1 MARRESPL
9 TKLRKA
15 TGHTQESFADELH
28 VDRRSVGR
36 WESGK
41 ASPLSTM
48 YPFLARALRISAKEL
63 IAVLDQTEVWAERG
77 RTGGAPDAEVVSSRR
92 LPTGSVDHVDELVA
106 HLREQWHVLV
116 RADNLLGPRR
126 ALAGVLEQLGVIEE
140 LLPVTQG
147 TERGELVKL
156 AAAYAE
162 SAAWLYEDSGQLG
175 KSVGW
180 IDRAMTWSHE
190 ADDRNM
196 VAWTLFRR
204 SQHASAGRDAQ
215 GTLGLAAA
223 AGRETVGTGTPMYA
237 AILQEQAHGHA
248 LAGDENLMNRMLDA
262 AQKCAA
268 SETSGD
274 ARQGHGS
281 FCTPPYLELK
291 RAQYF
296 VVLGNPARAI
306 DLFESALPALPPV
319 YRRDRGVAFSR
330 LAQAHVAMNHP
341 DQAAAFGR
349 KALAIARSV
358 GSIRTAQEVSRLG
371 GQLRRHKRIPD
382 VQALFDDL
390 SVPA

>member
-1 MARRESPL
+1 
-9 TKLRKA
+9 
-15 TGHTQESFADELH
+15 
-28 VDRRSVGR
+28 
-36 WESGK
+36 
-41 ASPLSTM
+41 
-48 YPFLARALRISAKEL
+48 L
-63 IAVLDQTEVWAERG
+63 IVVLDQTAASAARG
-77 RTGGAPDAEVVSSRR
+77 HALGAPDAEDTSSRR
-92 LPTGSVDHVDELVA
+92 LPTGSVDHVDELAA

-140 LLPVTQG
+140 LLPVTKG

-162 SAAWLYEDSGQLG
+162 SAAWLYEDSDQMG
-175 KSVGW
+175 KSVWW
-180 IDRAMTWSHE
+180 IDRAMAWSHE

-196 VAWTLFRR
+196 LAWTLFRR

-223 AGRETVGTGTPMYA
+223 AGRETVETATPMRA

-248 LAGDENLMNRMLDA
+248 LAGDENLMNHMLDA
-262 AQKCAA
+262 AQRFAA

-296 VVLGNPARAI
+296 VALGKPARAV
-306 DLFESALPALPPV
+306 DLFESVLPALPPV
-319 YRRDRGVAFSR
+319 YRRDRGVAYSR

-349 KALAIARSV
+349 KALEIARSV
-358 GSIRTAQEVSRLG
+358 GSIRTEQEVSRLG
-371 GQLRRHKRIPD
+371 GQLKRHKRIPD

-390 SVPA
+390 GVPA